1 MEDPIEHFVGY
12 FRSSWR
18 VIVDPSPVLID
29 MCDIG
34 VNAEFSVN
42 PEVWSLTWTDPGG
55 SRARRYLTVRG
66 R

>member
-1 MEDPIEHFVGY
+1 MLPISYNSDF
-12 FRSSWR
+12 
-18 VIVDPSPVLID
+18 
-29 MCDIG
+29 G